1 MPVAL
6 GPVGLC
12 GMYADAAKFR
22 LPKPRMRMAFRLLS
36 DGFRLPD

>member
-6 GPVGLC
+6 APVGLC
-12 GMYADAAKFR
+12 GMYARRGEVQAAKR
-22 LPKPRMRMAFRLLS
+22 RTRMAFRLLS